1 MYKNITKIAL
11 KGLALAMGVAVIVL
25 GTLKALDINSGV
37 SMLGFG
43 LTALALA
50 NFQDKRDS

>member
-25 GTLKALDINSGV
+25 GTLKSLDINSGI

-50 NFQDKRDS
+50 NFQE

>member
-11 KGLALAMGVAVIVL
+11 KGIALAMGVAVIML
-25 GTLKALDINSGV
+25 GTLKTLDINTAV
-37 SMLGFG
+37 SILGFG

-50 NFQDKRDS
+50 NFQE

>member
-1 MYKNITKIAL
+1 MWTNITKIAL
-11 KGLALAMGVAVIVL
+11 KGIALAMGVAIIVL
-25 GTLKALDINSGV
+25 GSLKALDINTAV

-50 NFQDKRDS
+50 NFQS

>member
-1 MYKNITKIAL
+1 MWKSTTKIAL
-11 KGLALAMGVAVIVL
+11 KGIALAMGVAIIVMS
-25 GTLKALDINSGV
+25 TLKTLDINAGI

-50 NFQDKRDS
+50 HFQE

>member
-1 MYKNITKIAL
+1 MTRNITKIAL
-11 KGLALAMGVAVIVL
+11 KGIAMAMGVAVIVMS
-25 GTLKALDINSGV
+25 TLKTLDVASGV

-50 NFQDKRDS
+50 NFQE